1 MKERQSAMKVY
12 FITLIQQLYFKTRRI
27 NVIIDFHFEDKTTRK
42 RRKII
47 KYSSNESQ
55 SVDLIQKRELHKCN
69 ETLTPLVVTVTERNV
84 SLRVIGVCGEN
95 KRFS

>member
-1 MKERQSAMKVY
+1 MKERQSGMKVY
-12 FITLIQQLYFKTRRI
+12 FITLIQHLYFKTRRI

-55 SVDLIQKRELHKCN
+55 SVDLIQKRELHKCK
-69 ETLTPLVVTVTERNV
+69 EILMPLTLTATVRNV
-84 SLRVIGVCGEN
+84 SVG
-95 KRFS
+95 